1 MAAKKS
7 AVKPDEAVNPD
18 APVPTPEGEAKPAPK
33 RRPRAK
39 KAAPASDGA
48 DGSAVVVES
57 PADEAKPAPKRR
69 SRAKKTAGA
78 SNGAAGLTLVVVES
92 PTKAKTIG
100 KYLGRGYTVKAT
112 VGHVRDLPQRELG
125 VDVEHDFTP
134 RYVTIKGK
142 AKTLSEIK
150 KAAKSSARVLIA
162 TDPDREGE
170 AIAWHV
176 AEQVGNGGKVRRV
189 LFHEIT
195 KDAVALALEHPV
207 DIDQKKVDAQ
217 QARRILDRLV
227 GYKASP
233 LLWKSLKTGLSAGR
247 VQTVALRLI
256 VEREDAIKKFVPQE
270 YWTIEADL
278 EKDGQGFQARLHKLD
293 GHKPE
298 IKDAATATAI
308 VAEVQQLP
316 FIVASA
322 AKKDRKKRPS
332 APFTTSTLQ
341 QEAAKQLG
349 FSAKRTMRAAQA
361 LYEGQEVGADGAVGL
376 ITYMRT
382 DSTRVAD
389 SAIAQARD
397 FIGTNFDAR
406 YLPEVPNQ
414 YGASRGSR
422 VQDAHEAIRPTE
434 VSRRPEDVKEFLEED
449 LFRLY
454 QLVWRRFVASQ
465 MNPAIYETTTVDFD
479 LGRYLFRATGS
490 RVVFDGYHVLYQE
503 VLEPEEGKTLGDLA
517 PIPALA
523 AGDRVTVQKIT
534 PSQHFTEPPPRFSE
548 ASLVKE
554 LERLGIGR
562 PSTYATIISTLQ
574 TRSYVTTKDRRFTS
588 TALGETVCGI
598 MVRLFPDT
606 FNVGFTAQ
614 METELDKIE
623 EGDLKW
629 QQVLGD
635 FWGPFSKAL
644 GAVDMQQLIRD
655 THDLSKLH
663 EEKCPNC
670 GGELVVKSGRFGPFI
685 ACAKYPECRFTKPL
699 RKDKVPDRPTNE
711 ICKECGAPMVIKTG
725 RYGEFLACTRY
736 PACKHTRP
744 VPMGIKCPKC
754 GEGDLAERRTRRGR
768 TFFGCLRY
776 PECDFSVWNRPVPV
790 PCPNCGF
797 VGMEQRQTKATG
809 AFRRCLKCAHEVPI
823 TEAAPAES
831 VAT

>member
-1 MAAKKS
+1 MTAKKRGVTS
-7 AVKPDEAVNPD
+7 DTTAPLSD
-18 APVPTPEGEAKPAPK
+18 ASPAP
-33 RRPRAK
+33 
-39 KAAPASDGA
+39 AP
-48 DGSAVVVES
+48 
-57 PADEAKPAPKRR
+57 PPKPKRR
-69 SRAKKTAGA
+69 SRKKATA
-78 SNGAAGLTLVVVES
+78 AAGGGDGSALVVVES

-112 VGHVRDLPQRELG
+112 VGHVRDLPQRKLG
-125 VDVEHDFTP
+125 VDVDKGFTP
-134 RYVTIKGK
+134 EYVTIKGK

-150 KAAKSSARVLIA
+150 KAAKASSRVLIA

-176 AEQVGNGGKVRRV
+176 ASQLGNGGKVRRV

-195 KDAVALALEHPV
+195 KEAVAQALANPV
-207 DIDQKKVDAQ
+207 DIDQNKVDAQ

-256 VEREDAIKKFVPQE
+256 VEREAEIRKFVPQE

-278 EKDGQGFQARLHKLD
+278 EKDGQVFQARLHKLD

-298 IKDAATATAI
+298 IKNAATAQAI
-308 VAEVQQLP
+308 VDEAGKVP
-316 FIVASA
+316 FVVS
-322 AKKDRKKRPS
+322 DVSRKERRKRPP

-361 LYEGQEVGADGAVGL
+361 LYEGQEVGAEGPVGL

-382 DSTRVAD
+382 DSTRVSD
-389 SAIAQARD
+389 SALAQARE
-397 FIGTNFDAR
+397 FISAQFDKR
-406 YLPEVPNQ
+406 YLPETPNV
-414 YGASRGSR
+414 YGGSRGQSR

-434 VSRRPEDVKEFLEED
+434 VVRRPEDLKDSLEAD
-449 LFRLY
+449 LFKLY
-454 QLVWRRFVASQ
+454 QLIWRRFVASQ
-465 MNPAIYETTTVDFD
+465 MNPAVYETTTVDFD
-479 LGRYLFRATGS
+479 LGRFLFRATGS
-490 RVVFDGYHVLYQE
+490 RVLFDGYHVLYHE
-503 VLEPEEGKTLGDLA
+503 AHEPEEGKSLDDLA
-517 PIPALA
+517 PIPALER
-523 AGDRVTVQKIT
+523 GDPVTVQKIT

-562 PSTYATIISTLQ
+562 PSTYASIISTLQ

-588 TALGETVCGI
+588 TDLGETVCKI

-623 EGDLKW
+623 EGDLGW

-635 FWGPFSKAL
+635 FWTPFSKAL
-644 GAVDMQQLIRD
+644 GAVDVQQLIRE

-663 EEKCPNC
+663 LDKCPNC
-670 GGELVVKSGRFGPFI
+670 GSELVVKSGRFGPFI
-685 ACAKYPECRFTKPL
+685 ACTHYPECRFTKPL
-699 RKDKVPDRPTNE
+699 RRDKVPDRPTDQ

-725 RYGEFLACTRY
+725 RFGEFLACTRY

-744 VPMGIKCPKC
+744 VPLGIKCPKC
-754 GEGDLAERRTRRGR
+754 TVGDLAERRTRKGR
-768 TFFGCLRY
+768 SFFGCLRY

-790 PCPNCGF
+790 ACPSCGF

-809 AFRRCLKCAHEVPI
+809 AYRKCLKCAHEVPLD
-823 TEAAPAES
+823 AAPAES